1 MRRRLAALLVASI
14 LLLAVPASAAPGDL
28 DPSFSGD
35 GIAAPT
41 DGKTPDA
48 VAVQPDGRI
57 VVVGGGLVTP
67 GLETRAW
74 AMRLLPS
81 GRPDP
86 DFGGGDGFV
95 TMRFSEEYNW
105 AHDVAI
111 QPNGRIVIVG
121 SSEDSATN
129 QVEMAVVRLTPRG
142 RREPGFGVFADFGWQ
157 DVVPAAVEL
166 RSDGAILV
174 AGSAFTST
182 SLGFLVRLL
191 PNGSPDTTF
200 SRDGHLAFDT
210 QGQDVFGDVVIAP
223 SGRILVGGSV
233 RDQGVG
239 ETHAVVAYTSRG
251 RLDTAFGGDGIASYR
266 TGGVLGGRAIALGP
280 NGSVLVAG
288 LATSADASQDG
299 AVVRFTK
306 RGGIDRTFDDDG
318 MASIAVGK
326 AIDETLFDLVVQADG
341 RALAIGDSGR
351 LLGMVVRLKATG
363 ARDGSFG
370 VARGASFVQVGNGA
384 RLYAGTL
391 DGKGRLVAVGYG
403 SRGGEQIPIVV
414 RFLTA

>member
-1 MRRRLAALLVASI
+1 MRPHAAALLFSLFLV
-14 LLLAVPASAAPGDL
+14 LAAPASAAPGDL

-35 GIAAPT
+35 GIAKPA
-41 DGKTPDA
+41 DANMPDA
-48 VAVQPDGRI
+48 VAIQPDGRI
-57 VVVGGGLVTP
+57 VVVGGGIVTP
-67 GLETRAW
+67 DLETRAW

-95 TMRFSEEYNW
+95 TLRFTEEYNW

-121 SSEDSATN
+121 SSEDPATN
-129 QVEMAVVRLTPRG
+129 QVEMAVVRLSASG
-142 RREPGFGVFADFGWQ
+142 RREAGFGAFGHFGWD

-166 RSDGAILV
+166 QSDGAILV
-174 AGSAFTST
+174 AGSAFTTT

-191 PNGSPDTTF
+191 PSGAQDTSF
-200 SRDGHLAFDT
+200 SGDGRVAFDT
-210 QGQDVFGDVVIAP
+210 QGQDVFGDVVVAP

-233 RDQGVG
+233 RDQGVA
-239 ETHAVVAYTSRG
+239 ETHALVAYTHRG
-251 RLDTAFGGDGIASYR
+251 VLDTSFGGDGIASYR
-266 TGGVLGGRAIALGP
+266 TDGVLGGRSVALGP
-280 NGSVLVAG
+280 DGTVLVAG
-288 LATSADASQDG
+288 LASSADASQDG

-318 MASIAVGK
+318 MAPIAVGK
-326 AIDETLFDLVVQADG
+326 GIDETLFDLVVQADG

-384 RLYAGTL
+384 RLYAGAL
-391 DGKGRLVAVGYG
+391 DRKGRLVAVGYG
-403 SRGGEQIPIVV
+403 SKGGDLIPIVV